1 MWICTSNQDARLTI
15 LRYTFTELA
24 TGGDLWSFIH
34 RHGSTE
40 PIGEFN
46 TRVIVRQVVRA
57 LQYIHS
63 KGVVHR
69 DLKPEN
75 ILLAYSPKTNSHRV
89 MLSDFGAYAV
99 PRRSRMVTQAG
110 TPNYQA
116 P

>member
-1 MWICTSNQDARLTI
+1 
-15 LRYTFTELA
+15 
-24 TGGDLWSFIH
+24 LWSFIY
-34 RHGSTE
+34 RHGKGDA
-40 PIGEFN
+40 IGEYE
-46 TRVIVRQVVRA
+46 TRVIARQVVRG
-57 LQYIHS
+57 LQYLHT

-75 ILLAYSPKTNSHRV
+75 ILLAYSPKINCHRV

-99 PRRSRMVTQAG
+99 PSRSRMVTRAG